1 MDLTNEDVADVLALL
16 DSLPYDELDLQT
28 ARFRLVLR
36 RTPDGWTQAVQTRS
50 APNMLDAS
58 APGAVPGPGAS
69 GSPGPDAS
77 GAPATA
83 PMTHRGGYNR
93 SDGPS
98 GRSGSNADGADET
111 EAATGAL
118 GPPLDAG
125 APGPPGPLDPGAS
138 EAAPSSLGP
147 GASGAAP
154 MEHRRRYSDTDVPSV
169 SLGEGADLA
178 DREADGASGE
188 SGELD
193 DGLRER
199 LGGESGL
206 VAVRAPLPGTFYR
219 APRPGAAP
227 FVEVGSRVD
236 PDTVVGIVE
245 TMKLMNSVTAGV
257 AGAVAEIC
265 LGNAEFAAHGATLLR
280 IRAD

>member
-36 RTPDGWTQAVQTRS
+36 RTPDGWTQSVQTRS
-50 APNMLDAS
+50 APNMLDAG
-58 APGAVPGPGAS
+58 APGVTAAAEPPVAASGPP
-69 GSPGPDAS
+69 GSPGSPGAPATAPPGS
-77 GAPATA
+77 PGSPGAPATAPPGSPGSPGAPATA
-83 PMTHRGGYNR
+83 PMAHRGGYNR
-93 SDGPS
+93 SNGPS
-98 GRSGSNADGADET
+98 GRSGSNADGADEAG
-111 EAATGAL
+111 AATGAPV
-118 GPPLDAG
+118 GEAVGEAKAG
-125 APGPPGPLDPGAS
+125 NG
-138 EAAPSSLGP
+138 
-147 GASGAAP
+147 
-154 MEHRRRYSDTDVPSV
+154 
-169 SLGEGADLA
+169 GAD
-178 DREADGASGE
+178 ADGE
-188 SGELD
+188 
-193 DGLRER
+193 
-199 LGGESGL
+199 L

-236 PDTVVGIVE
+236 PGTVVGIVE

-280 IRAD
+280 VRAD